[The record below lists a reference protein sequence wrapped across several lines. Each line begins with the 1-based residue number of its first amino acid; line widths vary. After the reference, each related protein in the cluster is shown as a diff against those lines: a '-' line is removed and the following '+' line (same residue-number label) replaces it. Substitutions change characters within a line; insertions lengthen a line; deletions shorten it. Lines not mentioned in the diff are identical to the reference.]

1 MAYLNHDEA
10 IRMAAF
16 DWLKEQVEVH
26 GDVLPRLLL
35 TQGFVYKGE
44 QISLQGQ
51 QGIWKP
57 RVMRN
62 PISITSIQD
71 GPYADRFAPE
81 GFLNYKYMGSDPHHW
96 INVSLR
102 ECISKN
108 IPLVYLFQI
117 ARGKYL
123 VTWPV
128 YIINDDPRGLAFTV
142 AVDDADYIRN
152 YEEHVTFDG
161 TEDNARRAYL
171 TRSMK
176 YRVHQHSF
184 REKIMRAYRSQ
195 CALCRLK
202 HAELLDAA
210 HIIPDKDADG
220 EPVVSNGLSLCK
232 IHHAAFDKHIL
243 GITPDYTIKLR
254 EDILR
259 EIDGPMLKYGL
270 QSLENNKI
278 ILPVHRSDHP
288 DRERLERRYREF
300 LDAG

>member
-1 MAYLNHDEA
+1 MDLFNSDEA

-16 DWLKEQVEVH
+16 EWLKEQTEIH
-26 GDVLPRLLL
+26 GDVLPRTLLV
-35 TQGFVYKGE
+35 QGFEFKGR

-57 RVMRN
+57 KDLRN

-71 GPYADRFAPE
+71 GPYADSFTPE
-81 GFLNYKYMGSDPHHW
+81 GFLNYKYMGNNPNHW

-102 ECISKN
+102 ECISHQ
-108 IPLVYLFQI
+108 IPLIYLYQI

-128 YIINDDPRGLAFTV
+128 YIINDNPNKLTFTV

-152 YEEHVTFDG
+152 KPMNFASDD
-161 TEDNARRAYL
+161 TEDHARRAYL

-176 YRVHQHSF
+176 YRVHQQGF
-184 REKIMRAYRSQ
+184 RERILRAYRGQ

-210 HIIPDKDADG
+210 HIIPDSDIDG
-220 EPVVSNGLSLCK
+220 EPIVSNGLSLCK

-254 EDILR
+254 EDILV
-259 EIDGPMLKYGL
+259 ETDGPMLKYGL
-270 QSLENNKI
+270 QSLENKKI
-278 ILPVHRSDHP
+278 ILPTHLSDRP
-288 DRERLERRYREF
+288 DRERLERRYIEF
-300 LDAG
+300 MEAG